1 MAPLSAG
8 SSDPVALYDLA
19 VLLTSAL
26 DSCHIDQTSELF
38 KTLLHCQYSVLSLW
52 LLLPSSCCR
61 KRNVPQSIL
70 LSRTGLLSSAILA
83 L

>member
-26 DSCHIDQTSELF
+26 DSCHIDPTSELF
-38 KTLLHCQYSVLSLW
+38 ITLLHCQNSVWASFRSP
-52 LLLPSSCCR
+52 LLIDLTDPD
-61 KRNVPQSIL
+61 
-70 LSRTGLLSSAILA
+70 A
-83 L
+83 

>member
-26 DSCHIDQTSELF
+26 DSCKIDSTSELF
-38 KTLLHCQYSVLSLW
+38 KTLLHCQYSVWASFRSPLTIDLTD
-52 LLLPSSCCR
+52 PD
-61 KRNVPQSIL
+61 
-70 LSRTGLLSSAILA
+70 A
-83 L
+83 